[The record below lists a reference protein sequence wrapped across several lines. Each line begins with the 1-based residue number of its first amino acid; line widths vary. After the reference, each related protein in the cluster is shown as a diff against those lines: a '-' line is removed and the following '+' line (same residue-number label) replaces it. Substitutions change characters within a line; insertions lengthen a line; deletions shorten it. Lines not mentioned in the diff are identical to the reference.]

1 MHRRWLINLL
11 LLSLVAGLLL
21 FMLLQPEPDHS
32 ASTSLT
38 ALKPD
43 AIHTIRIKRRNNKT
57 VVLKRGKSGWR
68 LVAPQAARSHTRNV
82 TRLLQIS
89 SAAARPIGVIDSRN
103 RAKFGLDKPL
113 ATLWLNDTEIRFGA
127 AHPLNNLQY
136 VGVQNKVNLISLN
149 NFYVI
154 ANPLTALLSPRLL
167 AANERPVDFRFPAH
181 RLWLVQG
188 QWRRQPTGEKTG
200 PTSLARWVQDW
211 RQATAQSVKPYAGKP
226 AIDRVTITVADDK
239 TGKRVALKFDV
250 LAYRP
255 AFILHRRDER
265 LEYRFPAE
273 IGRRLMP

>member
-1 MHRRWLINLL
+1 MHRRWLSNLL
-11 LLSLVAGLLL
+11 LLSMVAGLLL
-21 FMLLQPEPDHS
+21 FMLLRPEPDHS

-38 ALKPD
+38 TLEPD
-43 AIHTIRIKRRNNKT
+43 TIHTIQIRRRNNKA
-57 VVLKRGKSGWR
+57 VVLKRGNAGWR
-68 LVAPQAARSHTRNV
+68 LVAPQAARSHARNV
-82 TRLLQIS
+82 ARVLQIS

-136 VGVQNKVNLISLN
+136 VSVQSKVALISLN
-149 NFYVI
+149 HFHII

-181 RLWLVQG
+181 HLWLVQG
-188 QWRRQPTGEKTG
+188 QWRRQPAGEKAG
-200 PTSLARWVQDW
+200 PRSLARWVQDW

-239 TGKRVALKFDV
+239 TGKQVTLKFDV

-265 LEYRFPAE
+265 LEYRIPVE